1 MAQLLLFL
9 FVFAFAFFLHH
20 GHLHFLLG
28 FLFDLHFHLHFNFP
42 VVSVLFSI
50 SSFVCLFFLPAFAF
64 KSAFH
69 VLPHFQS
76 RLRFWFYLHFGPPK
90 PGKSAVGTRLT
101 NLVSYLVCIR
111 VVSFGD
117 GRVIAFTQ

>member
-69 VLPHFQS
+69 VLPTLSVTFAF
-76 RLRFWFYLHFGPPK
+76 LVLFAFWTSKAREKCRGH
-90 PGKSAVGTRLT
+90 
-101 NLVSYLVCIR
+101 
-111 VVSFGD
+111 
-117 GRVIAFTQ
+117 